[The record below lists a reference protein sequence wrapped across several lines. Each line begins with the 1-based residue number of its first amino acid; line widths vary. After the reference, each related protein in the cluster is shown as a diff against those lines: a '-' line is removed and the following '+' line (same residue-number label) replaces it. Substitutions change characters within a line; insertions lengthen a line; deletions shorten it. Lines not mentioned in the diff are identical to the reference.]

1 MYMCE
6 VVIWYDKPMIRYD
19 VKFTVPGIENDMI
32 AGWAHCLECLKTMC
46 FVPKPNYFPA
56 WNLIG

>member
-19 VKFTVPGIENDMI
+19 KPMIRYDVKFTIPGIENDMI
-32 AGWAHCLECLKTMC
+32 AGWAHCFECLKTMC
-46 FVPKPNYFPA
+46 FCP
-56 WNLIG
+56 

>member
-32 AGWAHCLECLKTMC
+32 AGWAHCSECLKTMQ
-46 FVPKPNYFPA
+46 FFT
-56 WNLIG
+56 